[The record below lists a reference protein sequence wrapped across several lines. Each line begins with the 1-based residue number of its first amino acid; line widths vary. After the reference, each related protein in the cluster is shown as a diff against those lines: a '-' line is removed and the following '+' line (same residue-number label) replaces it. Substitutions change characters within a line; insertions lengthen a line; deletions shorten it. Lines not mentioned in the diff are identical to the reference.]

1 MIPKRQIK
9 IIPREKKLVISKVP
23 DIQSQIGGTAPTDVG
38 QMVRDFLNSHRP
50 LSQKI
55 KNVLMEI
62 SDQLK
67 GVTDIIIAYRIID
80 SYIMKNSNEFVT
92 GKLKELIL
100 HLARSLPGALSV
112 IPTVTANP
120 SSTVSPKAIPPV

>member
-1 MIPKRQIK
+1 MIPNRQIK
-9 IIPREKKLVISKVP
+9 IVPREKKMIVSKTP
-23 DIQSQIGGTAPTDVG
+23 DIQPQIGGAAPPDIG

-50 LSQKI
+50 FSQKI

-62 SDQLK
+62 SDQLN

-80 SYIMKNSNEFVT
+80 SYVMKNSNEFIT

-100 HLARSLPGALSV
+100 HLARSLPGTSYI
-112 IPTVTANP
+112 IPTVTANVSP
-120 SSTVSPKAIPPV
+120 TVSPKTTSLG

>member
-1 MIPKRQIK
+1 MIPKREIK

-23 DIQSQIGGTAPTDVG
+23 DIQSQIGGTAPPDVG